1 MMEIQTTEEIW
12 RNFCKQLD
20 LEILEVGAKTRV
32 SGWCRVYQEENK
44 DKKWIAVD
52 DVLKWVLE
60 MELGGSI
67 SIAETKEL
75 KAQKRG
81 EMLMLNKFRLEFGKT
96 KR

>member
-1 MMEIQTTEEIW
+1 MMEIKTTTQIYNDCIEGINTYSKGNE
-12 RNFCKQLD
+12 D
-20 LEILEVGAKTRV
+20 VE
-32 SGWCRVYQEENK
+32 
-44 DKKWIAVD
+44 KKWIAVD

-81 EMLMLNKFRLEFGKT
+81 EMLMLNKFRLKFGKT